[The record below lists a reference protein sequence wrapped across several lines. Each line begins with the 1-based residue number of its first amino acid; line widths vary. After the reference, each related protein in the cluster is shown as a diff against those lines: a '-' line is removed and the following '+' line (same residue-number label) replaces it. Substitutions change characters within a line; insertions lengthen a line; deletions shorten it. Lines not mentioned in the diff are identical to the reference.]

1 MFRHHRIPD
10 VLVTDNGPKYASAKF
25 ARFAAGCQDTLRVM
39 AEQKMQW
46 KLWSYG
52 AGRWCDI

>member
-25 ARFAAGCQDTLRVM
+25 ARFAAGCQDTLGVM
-39 AEQKMQW
+39 AEQKMQS
-46 KLWSYG
+46 KL
-52 AGRWCDI
+52 